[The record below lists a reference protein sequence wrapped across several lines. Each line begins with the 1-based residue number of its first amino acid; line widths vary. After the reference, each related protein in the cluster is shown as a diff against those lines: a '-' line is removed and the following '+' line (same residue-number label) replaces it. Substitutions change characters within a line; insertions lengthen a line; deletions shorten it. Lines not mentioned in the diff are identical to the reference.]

1 MTWYEEEV
9 QQLEKKI
16 HATTDR
22 AGRTVFYGSSTI
34 RLWETLP
41 QDFPDRQVL
50 NIGFG
55 GSTLAACDWFFER
68 LVLPTKPR
76 ALIFYAGDND
86 LGDGRLAEEVFL
98 FFGALITKMQQHL
111 PDIPFTFVSI
121 KPSPARWHIIDR
133 IRLANDLIR
142 QKISELPGCC
152 YVDVFASM
160 LDSKGHPR
168 WELFEQDGLHL
179 NPKGYALWKQILTQH
194 PEIF

>member
-1 MTWYEEEV
+1 MIWYEEEV
-9 QQLEKKI
+9 QALEKKI
-16 HATTDR
+16 QSTSNV

-34 RLWETLP
+34 RLWSTLER
-41 QDFPDRQVL
+41 DFPDKQVL

-68 LVLPTKPR
+68 LVVPTKPGS
-76 ALIFYAGDND
+76 LIFYAGDND

-98 FFGALITKMQQHL
+98 FFEALIVKMQQQL
-111 PDIPFTFVSI
+111 PDVPFTYITI
-121 KPSPARWHIIDR
+121 KPSPARWHLIDR
-133 IRLANDLIR
+133 IQLANHLIQR
-142 QKISELPGCC
+142 KVSEVPD
-152 YVDVFASM
+152 YHFVDTFTPM

-179 NPKGYALWKQILTQH
+179 NPKGYKLWQQTLLQH